1 MEPPE
6 QPRTRRRRA
15 AKAGDVPVSTGLEE
29 LGIRAGQRVRFRR
42 QAGERWT
49 EGVAIGVEKD
59 ASVGVRDPEGR
70 FRAIQ
75 VARLEA
81 RVKGRRGERWEA
93 LADIAARIE
102 QLRLF

>member
-6 QPRTRRRRA
+6 QPRTRRRRR
-15 AKAGDVPVSTGLEE
+15 AKAGDVPASTGLEK

-49 EGVAIGVEKD
+49 EGDAIGVEKD
-59 ASVGVRDPEGR
+59 GSVGVRDPDGR
-70 FRAIQ
+70 FRAIE

-81 RVKGRRGERWEA
+81 RVRGRRGEKWEA
-93 LADIAARIE
+93 LGDIAARVE
-102 QLRLF
+102 QLGLF